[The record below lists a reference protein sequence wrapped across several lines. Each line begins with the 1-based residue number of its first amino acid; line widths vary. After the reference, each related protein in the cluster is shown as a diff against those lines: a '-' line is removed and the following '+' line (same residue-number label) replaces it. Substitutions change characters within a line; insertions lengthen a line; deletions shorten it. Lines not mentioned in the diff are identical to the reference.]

1 MNKTNP
7 RIQDLIAELKSVAR
21 EHDADVWADLAGRLE
36 RPRSSYAE
44 VNLGRIERYARENET
59 VIVPGKVLGS
69 GTLRKPVT
77 VAAVD
82 FSRSAE
88 DKIDKVGEACRLEE
102 VLDRLPEG
110 TNIQVIA

>member
-1 MNKTNP
+1 MSKTNP
-7 RIQDLIAELKSVAR
+7 RINDLIAELKSVAR

-44 VNLGRIERYARENET
+44 VNLGRIERYAQEDGT
-59 VIVPGKVLGS
+59 VVVPGKVLGS
-69 GTLRKPVT
+69 GTLRKEVT

-88 DKIDKVGEACRLEE
+88 DKIERVGEAYRLEE
-102 VLDRLPEG
+102 LLESDPEG
-110 TNIQVIA
+110 TNLQVIA